1 MRDKDAIGANALRI
15 ELRPEALRPGLLRQ
29 TRPSRQFRGIGRVY
43 FQGLS
48 NQVSCRSISD
58 HTRLGKLFIPSTNI
72 SNLIL
77 KEPAC
82 SNT

>member
-15 ELRPEALRPGLLRQ
+15 ELRPEALHPGLHRRS
-29 TRPSRQFRGIGRVY
+29 RPSSQFRGIGRVY

-58 HTRLGKLFIPSTNI
+58 HTRLKKLFITSTKI
-72 SNLIL
+72 SNLII